1 MKLNLEAPVDET
13 TRLLADSGNAA
24 VANLTSGKL
33 LSAAALLPAKQK
45 TVTTYE
51 AEDLTV
57 WSAMMLKNGTVFM
70 QRSVVRI
77 SFLQLFTC
85 WSCAYLLVY
94 TTQHPENYRTDA
106 VQEIIKTITISIAFL
121 IGLFLNQCI
130 GRWWDTVRAI
140 QAIGG
145 TAKKLQ
151 TTVINVELPP
161 DARLTIARRTAL
173 GVRMM
178 AFEIEYNRLLSQK
191 AWASNGGGLSDLLG
205 DGASCKNELDEKL
218 DGFWENAM
226 LQVVEKEQA
235 TQEEVDTLEMTPW
248 DQRSFFC
255 WTLVSDE
262 LGMHRDTLV
271 NPIDGEVD
279 VVAYD
284 RLCEQVATGVEC
296 VSAMKTLAAYQLPFI
311 YVHMLAFM
319 VHFVNILTAL
329 GTGVSVGLLLAKARK
344 TGRPLDRGAVTSD
357 MVFLLVQAF
366 LYQAFLSIGAGLN
379 FPITGSTYNIPLEE
393 IADGLERQLAL
404 MNKLA
409 SEDDAL
415 RKEDGWLG

>member
-1 MKLNLEAPVDET
+1 MKLNLDAPATET
-13 TRLLADSGNAA
+13 TRLLGA
-24 VANLTSGKL
+24 VTTGAT
-33 LSAAALLPAKQK
+33 LLPAKQK
-45 TVTTYE
+45 TVTTYD
-51 AEDLTV
+51 AEDLTT
-57 WSAMMLKNGTVFM
+57 WAAMFIKNGTVFM

-77 SFLQLFTC
+77 SFLQIGTC
-85 WSCAYLLVY
+85 WFVAYVLLY

-130 GRWWDTVRAI
+130 GRWWDTVRSI

-145 TAKKLQ
+145 CSKKLL
-151 TTVINVELPP
+151 TSCINLELPA
-161 DARLTIARRTAL
+161 ARCEAIARHTVLA
-173 GVRMM
+173 VRML
-178 AFEIEYNRLLSQK
+178 AYEIEYNRRSGKK
-191 AWASNGGGLSDLLG
+191 AWRSQNALPGLALPG
-205 DGASCKNELDEKL
+205 MGA
-218 DGFWENAM
+218 
-226 LQVVEKEQA
+226 KEA
-235 TQEEVDTLEMTPW
+235 EEEEVDTFWEDTFAACLREGQCTQDEIDVLTQAPW

-262 LGMHRDTLV
+262 LGEARDKMLTV
-271 NPIDGEVD
+271 DGDPD
-279 VVAYD
+279 VVGYD
-284 RLCEQVATGVEC
+284 RLCEQAQFGVEA
-296 VSAMKTLAAYQLPFI
+296 VAALKTLACYQLPFI

-329 GTGVSVGLLLAKARK
+329 GTGVSIGLLLAKSRK

-393 IADGLERQLAL
+393 IADGLEQQLKL
-404 MNKLA
+404 MNRLA
-409 SEDDAL
+409 RE
-415 RKEDGWLG
+415 G

>member
-1 MKLNLEAPVDET
+1 MKLNLDAQATET
-13 TRLLADSGNAA
+13 TRLLGA
-24 VANLTSGKL
+24 VTQG
-33 LSAAALLPAKQK
+33 AALLPAKQK
-45 TVTTYE
+45 TVTTYD
-51 AEDLTV
+51 AEDLTT
-57 WSAMMLKNGTVFM
+57 WTAMFIKSGTVFM

-77 SFLQLFTC
+77 SFLQLATC
-85 WSCAYLLVY
+85 WTTAYALYY
-94 TTQHPENYRTDA
+94 TTRHPENYRTDA

-145 TAKKLQ
+145 CAKKLQ
-151 TTVINVELPP
+151 TSCINLELPMSQCE
-161 DARLTIARRTAL
+161 AIARRTAL
-173 GVRMM
+173 AIRML
-178 AFEIEYNRLLSQK
+178 AYEIEYNRRLSKK
-191 AWASNGGGLSDLLG
+191 AWEKQGMGGMLDFLSSG
-205 DGASCKNELDEKL
+205 EKSE
-218 DGFWENAM
+218 DVPDTFWEDAM
-226 LQVVEKEQA
+226 ANCLKEGQA
-235 TQEEVDTLEMTPW
+235 TEEEVEVLNIAPW

-262 LGMHRDTLV
+262 LSAARDTMMTL
-271 NPIDGEVD
+271 DGEAD
-279 VVAYD
+279 VVGYD
-284 RLCEQVATGVEC
+284 RLCEQCQFGVEA
-296 VSAMKTLAAYQLPFI
+296 VSSLKTLSCYQLPFI

-329 GTGVSVGLLLAKARK
+329 GSGVSIGLLLAQSRK

-393 IADGLERQLAL
+393 IADGLEQQLRL
-404 MNKLA
+404 MNKL
-409 SEDDAL
+409 SRE
-415 RKEDGWLG
+415 

>member
-1 MKLNLEAPVDET
+1 MKLNLDAQATET
-13 TRLLADSGNAA
+13 TRLLGA
-24 VANLTSGKL
+24 VTQG
-33 LSAAALLPAKQK
+33 AALLPAKQK
-45 TVTTYE
+45 TVTTYD
-51 AEDLTV
+51 AEDLTT
-57 WSAMMLKNGTVFM
+57 WTAMFIKSGTVFM

-77 SFLQLFTC
+77 SFLQLATC
-85 WSCAYLLVY
+85 WTTAYALYY

-145 TAKKLQ
+145 CAKKLQ
-151 TTVINVELPP
+151 TSCINLELPM
-161 DARLTIARRTAL
+161 ARCETIARRTVL
-173 GVRMM
+173 GVRML
-178 AFEIEYNRLLSQK
+178 AYEIEYNRRLAKK
-191 AWASNGGGLSDLLG
+191 AWEQNSSISRAESSVKNLTDSIGFGGEKPG
-205 DGASCKNELDEKL
+205 DDEEGADT
-218 DGFWENAM
+218 FWEDAM
-226 LQVVEKEQA
+226 SNCLREGQA
-235 TQEEVDTLEMTPW
+235 TEDEITVLNEAPW

-255 WTLVSDE
+255 WTLVSEELTAVRDE
-262 LGMHRDTLV
+262 MMTL
-271 NPIDGEVD
+271 DGEAD
-279 VVAYD
+279 VVGYD
-284 RLCEQVATGVEC
+284 RLCEQCQIGVEAI
-296 VSAMKTLAAYQLPFI
+296 SALKTLSAYQLPFI

-329 GTGVSVGLLLAKARK
+329 GSGVSIGLLLAQSRK

-393 IADGLERQLAL
+393 IADGLEQQLKL

-409 SEDDAL
+409 RE
-415 RKEDGWLG
+415 G

>member
-1 MKLNLEAPVDET
+1 MKLNLDAQATET
-13 TRLLADSGNAA
+13 TRLLGA
-24 VANLTSGKL
+24 VTQGAV
-33 LSAAALLPAKQK
+33 LLPAMQK
-45 TVTTYE
+45 TVTTYD
-51 AEDLTV
+51 AEDLTT
-57 WSAMMLKNGTVFM
+57 WTAMFIKSGTVFM

-85 WSCAYLLVY
+85 WTTAYTLYY

-130 GRWWDTVRAI
+130 GRWWDTVRSI

-145 TAKKLQ
+145 AAKKLQ
-151 TTVINVELPP
+151 SSCINLELPM
-161 DARLTIARRTAL
+161 ARCEAIAQRTVL
-173 GVRMM
+173 GIRML
-178 AFEIEYNRLLSQK
+178 AYEIEYNRRLSKKAWESQSSMSGLLDMLGMGGTQPEDAEDPDITTFWEDAFSTCIREGQATDDEIDVLSQ
-191 AWASNGGGLSDLLG
+191 A
-205 DGASCKNELDEKL
+205 
-218 DGFWENAM
+218 
-226 LQVVEKEQA
+226 
-235 TQEEVDTLEMTPW
+235 PW

-255 WTLVSDE
+255 WTLVSEELTAVRDE
-262 LGMHRDTLV
+262 MTTL
-271 NPIDGEVD
+271 DGDAD
-279 VVAYD
+279 VIGYD
-284 RLCEQVATGVEC
+284 RLCEQCQTGVEAI
-296 VSAMKTLAAYQLPFI
+296 SALKTLCAYQLPFI

-329 GTGVSVGLLLAKARK
+329 GTGVSIGLLLAKSRK

-393 IADGLERQLAL
+393 IADGLEQQLKL

-409 SEDDAL
+409 RE
-415 RKEDGWLG
+415 G